1 MHLPDP
7 DFPPILTGHPVKA
20 PATAFATAC
29 SRAAAHELGATD
41 LVWARSTER
50 AEMALIL
57 EPEVA
62 RRQCLQI
69 RPLFFNAI
77 ADSLGALMPPKTAVH
92 LRWPDSILINGA
104 VAGDM
109 QFALA
114 PSDPDDVPDW
124 LVIGARIQV
133 LSPHINREPGDAVD
147 LTSIRDEGGG
157 ELDRTQILRS
167 LSAHMLSWLQVWQD
181 DGFRAASDRFI
192 SRVEGYED
200 EAKFKIAG
208 GEIQRGRVLGIS
220 DDMQLLV
227 RLADGKTLA
236 LDDRADEAAKGVSAV
251 R

>member
-20 PATAFATAC
+20 PANAFATAC
-29 SRAAAHELGATD
+29 RRAAAHELGAAD
-41 LVWARSTER
+41 LVWARSTEC

-62 RRQCLQI
+62 RRQSLQI
-69 RPLFFNAI
+69 KPLFFNAI

-92 LRWPDSILINGA
+92 LRWPNSILINGA
-104 VAGDM
+104 VAGDIH
-109 QFALA
+109 FALA
-114 PSDPDDVPDW
+114 PSGPDEVPDW
-124 LVIGARIQV
+124 LVVGARIQV
-133 LSPHINREPGDAVD
+133 LSPHVDCEPGDALD
-147 LTSIRDEGGG
+147 LTSIRDEGGS

-167 LSAHMLSWLQVWQD
+167 LSAHMLSWLMNWQD
-181 DGFRAASDRFI
+181 DGFRAASDHCI
-192 SRVEGYED
+192 ARVEGYED
-200 EAKFKIAG
+200 EARFTIAG
-208 GEIQRGRVLGIS
+208 ETLRGRVLGIS

-236 LDDRADEAAKGVSAV
+236 LDDHADEVATGVGAA

>member
-20 PATAFATAC
+20 PANAFATAC
-29 SRAAAHELGATD
+29 RRAAAHELGAAD
-41 LVWARSTER
+41 IVWARSTER
-50 AEMALIL
+50 AELALIL
-57 EPEVA
+57 EPDVP

-69 RPLFFNAI
+69 KPLFFNAV

-92 LRWPDSILINGA
+92 LRWPDSILLNGA
-104 VAGDM
+104 IAGEL

-114 PSDPDDVPDW
+114 PSGPDEVPDW
-124 LVIGARIQV
+124 LVVGAGIQV
-133 LSPHINREPGDAVD
+133 MSPHIDWEPGDAVH
-147 LTSIRDEGGG
+147 LTSVRDEGGV

-181 DGFRAASDRFI
+181 DGFRAASDHFI
-192 SRVEGYED
+192 ARVEGYED
-200 EAKFKIAG
+200 EANFTIAG
-208 GEIQRGRVLGIS
+208 ETQRARVLGIS

-227 RLADGKTLA
+227 RIADGKTLA
-236 LDDRADEAAKGVSAV
+236 LDDRVSEAPAGVGAA